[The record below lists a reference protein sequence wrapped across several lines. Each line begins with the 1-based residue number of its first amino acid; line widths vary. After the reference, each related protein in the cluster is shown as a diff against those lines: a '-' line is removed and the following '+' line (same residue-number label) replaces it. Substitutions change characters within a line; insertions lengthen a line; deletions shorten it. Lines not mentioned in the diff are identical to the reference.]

1 MPRIEAFRALVRPFC
16 IIYSMMVLSVL
27 VVMQMSGYPIP
38 TEGTAD
44 TIVKVFLAITGLI
57 TTEYAVERGAQ
68 KLLDSRN
75 VRFMEQLKMLFLE
88 TEAASAAEVK
98 TDANS

>member
-1 MPRIEAFRALVRPFC
+1 MPRIEALRAIVRPFC

-68 KLLDSRN
+68 KLLDTRN
-75 VRFMEQLKMLFLE
+75 VRFMEKLQMLFLE
-88 TEAASAAEVK
+88 TEAAEAK
-98 TDANS
+98 TDEDN

>member
-1 MPRIEAFRALVRPFC
+1 MPRIDALRAIVRPFC

-75 VRFMEQLKMLFLE
+75 TRFMEQLKMLFLE
-88 TEAASAAEVK
+88 TEAAAAVEK

>member
-1 MPRIEAFRALVRPFC
+1 MPRIDAFRAIVRPFC

-38 TEGTAD
+38 MEGTAD

-75 VRFMEQLKMLFLE
+75 ARFMEQLKMLFLE
-88 TEAASAAEVK
+88 TEASASVEK